1 MQRCTP
7 DRYGA
12 GMQVNERR
20 RRILDAVLDRG
31 LISLREAAELA
42 GTSEV
47 TARRDIRLLAE
58 SGMLRRTHGGAACLS
73 ASATR
78 EPSYQEK
85 TGQASAEKAQIALA
99 AAALVG
105 DDDAVAIGPGTTT
118 LALARLL
125 VDRRGLTVV
134 TSSLLVCDAL
144 LDAAG
149 VQVLLSGGSLR
160 GSTHALVGPLAEQS
174 LAGLH
179 VRTLFVSGNGLS
191 AGAGCPPPTCS
202 PQRWTGGWPRRPAP
216 SWCSSTT
223 PRSASRRCRRPSRPP
238 RSTRLITDDRADP
251 DELRRLE
258 AAGVAV
264 TVCPVVRSPG

>member
-1 MQRCTP
+1 MQRCTT

-12 GMQVNERR
+12 VMQVNERR

-31 LISLREAAELA
+31 MISLREAAELA

-58 SGMLRRTHGGAACLS
+58 SGMLRRTHGGAASLP
-73 ASATR
+73 AAATR

-85 TGQASAEKAQIALA
+85 AGQASAEKAQIALA
-99 AAALVG
+99 AAQLIG
-105 DDDAVAIGPGTTT
+105 DDDAVALGPGTTT

-125 VDRRGLTVV
+125 VDRRDLTVV

-144 LDAAG
+144 LEAPG

-160 GSTHALVGPLAEQS
+160 GATHALVGPLAEQS

-191 AGAGCPPPTCS
+191 AERGLSTPDVLTAAVDRRLAQTASTVVVLADHTKVGVEAMTPTV
-202 PQRWTGGWPRRPAP
+202 PTA
-216 SWCSSTT
+216 
-223 PRSASRRCRRPSRPP
+223 AID
-238 RSTRLITDDRADP
+238 RLITDDRSDP
-251 DELRRLE
+251 EELRRLE

-264 TVCPVVRSPG
+264 TVCPVDR

>member
-1 MQRCTP
+1 
-7 DRYGA
+7 
-12 GMQVNERR
+12 MQVIERR
-20 RRILDAVLDRG
+20 RRILDAVLHRG
-31 LISLREAAELA
+31 MISLREAAELA

-78 EPSYQEK
+78 EPSYQEE

-105 DDDAVAIGPGTTT
+105 DDDAVALGPGTTT

-191 AGAGCPPPTCS
+191 AGRGLSTPDVLTAAVDRRLAATAGTIVVLVDHTKVGVEAMSQTVPT
-202 PQRWTGGWPRRPAP
+202 A
-216 SWCSSTT
+216 
-223 PRSASRRCRRPSRPP
+223 AID
-238 RSTRLITDDRADP
+238 RLITDDRADP

>member
-1 MQRCTP
+1 
-7 DRYGA
+7 
-12 GMQVNERR
+12 MQVNERR

-31 LISLREAAELA
+31 MISLREAAELA

-58 SGMLRRTHGGAACLS
+58 SGMVRRTHGGAAS
-73 ASATR
+73 PTASATR
-78 EPSYQEK
+78 EPSYLEK
-85 TGQASAEKAQIALA
+85 AGQASAEKAQIALA
-99 AAALVG
+99 AAELVG
-105 DDDAVAIGPGTTT
+105 DDDAVALGPGTTT

-125 VDRRGLTVV
+125 VDRRDLTVV

-144 LDAAG
+144 LDAPG

-160 GSTHALVGPLAEQS
+160 GATHALVGPLAEQS

-191 AGAGCPPPTCS
+191 AERGLSTPDVLTAAVDRRLAATADTIVVLVDHTKVGVEAMSRTVPT
-202 PQRWTGGWPRRPAP
+202 A
-216 SWCSSTT
+216 
-223 PRSASRRCRRPSRPP
+223 AID
-238 RSTRLITDDRADP
+238 RLITDDRADP
-251 DELRRLE
+251 DELRRLQ

-264 TVCPVVRSPG
+264 TVCPVVH

>member
-1 MQRCTP
+1 V
-7 DRYGA
+7 
-12 GMQVNERR
+12 QVNERR

-31 LISLREAAELA
+31 MISLREAAELA

-58 SGMLRRTHGGAACLS
+58 SGLLRRTHGGAAAPS

-78 EPSYQEK
+78 EPSYVEK
-85 TGQASAEKAQIALA
+85 AAQASAEKEQIALA
-99 AAALVG
+99 AAELIG

-125 VDRRGLTVV
+125 VDRRDLTVV
-134 TSSLLVCDAL
+134 TTSLLVCSAL
-144 LDAAG
+144 LDAPG

-160 GSTHALVGPLAEQS
+160 GATHALVGPLAEQS

-191 AGAGCPPPTCS
+191 ADRGLSTPDVLTAAVD
-202 PQRWTGGWPRRPAP
+202 RRLAA
-216 SWCSSTT
+216 TA
-223 PRSASRRCRRPSRPP
+223 ASIVVLVDHTKVGVEAMSLTVPIGSID
-238 RSTRLITDDRADP
+238 RLITDERADP
-251 DELRRLE
+251 EELRRLE

-264 TVCPVVRSPG
+264 TVCPVPGARSAS